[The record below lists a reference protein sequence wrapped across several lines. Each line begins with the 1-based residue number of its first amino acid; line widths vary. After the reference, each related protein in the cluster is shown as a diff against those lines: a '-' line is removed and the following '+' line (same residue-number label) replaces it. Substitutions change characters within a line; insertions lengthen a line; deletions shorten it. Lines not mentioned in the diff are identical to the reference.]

1 MVVVNPVVILNTL
14 FLRIRIIS
22 IMPFSKILVANRGEI
37 ACRII
42 RTAKHMGVRV
52 AAVYSDQD
60 VYAMHTNH
68 ADEAYRLGPAP
79 AMESYLRGDIIL
91 DVAKQ
96 CGAEA
101 VHPGYG
107 FLSENAD
114 FADACLAGG
123 ITFIGPPS
131 SAIAAM
137 GSKSA
142 SKVIMQKAGVP
153 VCPGYHGEDQSLKT
167 LKEKAIMIGFPL
179 LIKAVM
185 GGGGKGMR
193 VLESDKDFESALAAC
208 RQEAQSSFGDDRVIL
223 EKLVQAT
230 RHVEVQIFADS
241 HGNCVHLHERDCSLQ
256 RRHQKVLEEAPAPL
270 LSDKQRK
277 KLGGLAV
284 TAAQAVGYV
293 GAGTVEFLVD
303 STTKNA
309 YFCEMNTR
317 LQVEHPVT
325 ELITGIDLVEWQL
338 RIAAGEYLPVTQD
351 EVTATGHAI
360 EARIYAEN
368 PSNNFLPAAGKLNR
382 LRLPSGQR
390 VRVDSGVKEGD
401 EVSVFYDPM
410 IAKVIA
416 SGPDRHQAIKRLS
429 GALRNF
435 VVAGVPT
442 NIDFCLACLSHP
454 TFAEGGITTSFLSD
468 HGNGIINASSS
479 TGPEVQPGSVSM
491 ALATVAFVLSQRETS
506 IGMVRGAWSPAV
518 MGAWRAVG
526 YRQASI
532 NGQLVVSYT
541 SDRYQTTPPGL
552 TSFSIDGIR
561 IDASMGPTDPLLDD
575 HADGLRTMHA
585 IVDDSYSLKLL
596 VDIRAAVRGSG
607 TMLTLWN
614 NSQLNN
620 ESCCA
625 GGEDRD
631 PAAKS
636 RIPHCIEV
644 VIPSIWEHNAGETNT
659 HFGTIVSPMPGKVI
673 KVTDSNSNNY
683 SNPSE
688 MMALRALKR
697 SFCS

>member
-1 MVVVNPVVILNTL
+1 MVNTVVSPSILL
-14 FLRIRIIS
+14 FSANKNIVS
-22 IMPFSKILVANRGEI
+22 MHFSKILVANRGEI

-60 VYAMHTNH
+60 ASAMHANN
-68 ADEAYRLGPAP
+68 ADESYRLGPAP

-91 DVAKQ
+91 DVANK
-96 CGAEA
+96 CGAQA
-101 VHPGYG
+101 IHPGYG

-114 FADACLAGG
+114 FADACLAKG

-131 SAIAAM
+131 TAIEAM
-137 GSKSA
+137 GSKST
-142 SKVIMQKAGVP
+142 SKEIMHKAGVP

-167 LKEKAIMIGFPL
+167 LKVEAKMIGYPL

-193 VLESDKDFESALAAC
+193 VLESENDFEDALAAC
-208 RQEAQSSFGDDRVIL
+208 QREASSSFGDDRVIL
-223 EKLVQAT
+223 EKLIQAP

-241 HGNCVHLHERDCSLQ
+241 YGNCLHLHERDCSLQ

-270 LSDKQRK
+270 LSCNQRK
-277 KLGGLAV
+277 KLGDLAV

-303 STTKNA
+303 STTEDA

-338 RIAAGEYLPVTQD
+338 RVAAGEHLPVTQD

-368 PSNNFLPAAGKLNR
+368 PSNNFLPAAGKLDR
-382 LRLPSGQR
+382 LRLPSGLG

-416 SGPDRHQAIKRLS
+416 SGADRHQAIKRLS

-442 NIDFCLACLSHP
+442 NIDLCLACLSHP
-454 TFAEGGITTSFLSD
+454 AFIEGGITTAFLSD
-468 HGNGIINASSS
+468 HGDGIIKASS
-479 TGPEVQPGSVSM
+479 TGLEEVQLGSVSK
-491 ALATVAFVLSQRETS
+491 ALANVAFVLSRRETS
-506 IGMVRGAWSPAV
+506 MGMVGGAWSPTV
-518 MGAWRAVG
+518 MGSWRAGG
-526 YRQASI
+526 YCQASV
-532 NGQLVVSYT
+532 NGQLVVSY
-541 SDRYQTTPPGL
+541 SDRIETPRGMI
-552 TSFSIDGIR
+552 SFSVDGMR
-561 IDASMGPTDPLLDD
+561 IDASMHPTDPLIDN
-575 HADGLRTMHA
+575 HPNGLRTMRA
-585 IVDDSYSLKLL
+585 VVDGVYSLKLF
-596 VDIRAAVRGSG
+596 VDIRGVHGSG
-607 TMLTLWN
+607 TKVTLWN
-614 NSQLNN
+614 SQFNDG
-620 ESCCA
+620 SCCE
-625 GGEDRD
+625 GEERGTTQ
-631 PAAKS
+631 PNL
-636 RIPHCIEV
+636 PHCIEV
-644 VIPSIWEHNAGETNT
+644 VIPSVWEQNVGEMNI
-659 HFGTIVSPMPGKVI
+659 HLGTVVSPMPGKVI
-673 KVTDSNSNNY
+673 KVTNENNSI
-683 SNPSE
+683 P
-688 MMALRALKR
+688 
-697 SFCS
+697 